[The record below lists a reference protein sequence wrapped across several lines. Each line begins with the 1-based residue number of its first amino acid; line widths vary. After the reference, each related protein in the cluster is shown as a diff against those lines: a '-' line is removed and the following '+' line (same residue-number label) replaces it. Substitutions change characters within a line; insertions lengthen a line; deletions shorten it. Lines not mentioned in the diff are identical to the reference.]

1 MQSQQPLTSSEQT
14 DQLEHIEDI
23 LSTQRGILKHQQEM
37 LERIDRR
44 QRWGMYSKVLYW
56 TILILLALGG
66 YYYAAPYLRDVG
78 DVFHNITT
86 TLGSFTRGS

>member
-1 MQSQQPLTSSEQT
+1 MQSPTPSSDRIT
-14 DQLEHIEDI
+14 HIEEV
-23 LSTQRGILKHQQEM
+23 LVAQRTILKHQEDM

-44 QRWGMYSKVLYW
+44 QRWSMYSKVLYW

-78 DVFHNITT
+78 EVFHNVTT
-86 TLGSFTRGS
+86 TLGSFAR